1 MSSKPTISFWEKE
14 VFLKNI
20 DLIIIGSGIVGLTA
34 AIEFNRL
41 HPAKKIVILERGSF
55 PSGASTKNAGFACF
69 GSLTELAS
77 DMEVIGDQ
85 KVFDLVDRRWRGLSV
100 LKELVGT
107 KSIEY
112 ENLGGY
118 ELFTNRDQN
127 SYDSALNLMPKVNAE
142 LQKIIGKDTF
152 QKADDRISLFKFKG
166 IEHII
171 FNQYEAQINTGKM
184 ISQMIALA
192 RESGIE
198 IINGITVNHIEDVNT
213 SVEIETTL
221 GKIKCQQCLI
231 ATNGFTKKLLPEIEV
246 EPARAQVLITSPI
259 PNLPFK
265 GTFHYNEGYYYFRNV
280 GDRVLFG
287 GGRNL
292 DLARETTTEM
302 ALSNL
307 IQEKLEELLTQVI
320 LPSNSFEIEQ
330 RWSGIMG
337 VSKSK
342 ETISRQLS
350 ENVSCAVRLGGM
362 GIAIG
367 SLIGQDAARSIKY

>member
-1 MSSKPTISFWEKE
+1 MSSKPSISFWEKE

-34 AIEFNRL
+34 AIEFNKL
-41 HPAKKIVILERGSF
+41 HPTKKIVILERGSF

-184 ISQMIALA
+184 ISQLIALA

-198 IINGITVNHIEDVNT
+198 IINGVTVNHIEDVNT

-259 PNLPFK
+259 ANLPFK

-320 LPSNSFEIEQ
+320 LPTNSFEIEQ

-362 GIAIG
+362 GVAIG

>member
-1 MSSKPTISFWEKE
+1 
-14 VFLKNI
+14 
-20 DLIIIGSGIVGLTA
+20 
-34 AIEFNRL
+34 
-41 HPAKKIVILERGSF
+41 
-55 PSGASTKNAGFACF
+55 
-69 GSLTELAS
+69 
-77 DMEVIGDQ
+77 
-85 KVFDLVDRRWRGLSV
+85 
-100 LKELVGT
+100 
-107 KSIEY
+107 
-112 ENLGGY
+112 
-118 ELFTNRDQN
+118 
-127 SYDSALNLMPKVNAE
+127 MPKVNAE

>member
-41 HPAKKIVILERGSF
+41 NPAKKIVILERGSF